1 MGRGEMGN
9 GKLKRDEEGKWLLPF
24 FENYRFLSLTQNGTN
39 YKFIQKNLEYNIWK
53 KLETTFKGSRGHIC
67 VARIQ

>member
-9 GKLKRDEEGKWLLPF
+9 GKLKRDEDLRMATC

-39 YKFIQKNLEYNIWK
+39 YKFIKKKSGTERLEKNRNNLAQI
-53 KLETTFKGSRGHIC
+53 L
-67 VARIQ
+67 ARNS

>member
-9 GKLKRDEEGKWLLPF
+9 GKLKRDEDLRMATC

-39 YKFIQKNLEYNIWK
+39 YKFIKKKIWNRAAGK
-53 KLETTFKGSRGHIC
+53 KSKQLGSNFSKKFIMS
-67 VARIQ
+67 

>member
-9 GKLKRDEEGKWLLPF
+9 GKLKRDEDLCMATC

-39 YKFIQKNLEYNIWK
+39 YKFIKKIWNRTDGNKSKQLGSNLSK
-53 KLETTFKGSRGHIC
+53 KFIMR
-67 VARIQ
+67 